1 MTEFVDRDAD
11 RSASGRNRR
20 VPEYSFVSPRENR
33 RSSII
38 DHLPSFKDLVTILSN
53 PERKFSCVPVRTI
66 EEVWDNPLEV
76 AVIQTPVV
84 ELSDTDLTYLKELSF
99 DDIPSS
105 WGGLNFSN
113 CDESPA
119 RVKSGVKIQ
128 FPFTVDPRLDASELI
143 SERLGD
149 LLFVEKSSFRA
160 FHHDLEEEGH
170 SFVTHISGRKLWMF
184 CALSSLSQELDRAA
198 RVRRTALSGTIRL
211 LDSLKPT
218 RAKQIF
224 WTIVAPGCTIY
235 FPYGFLHSVWTEVE
249 QANCSCI
256 CTVERNI
263 SDEWCNRQRKLASD
277 RTAVGKSRKEYK
289 SSTE

>member
-1 MTEFVDRDAD
+1 MTEFVDRDAN
-11 RSASGRNRR
+11 RSASGRSRR
-20 VPEYSFVSPRENR
+20 VPEYSFVNPRENR
-33 RSSII
+33 RSSIVT
-38 DHLPSFKDLVTILSN
+38 HLPSFKDLVAILFN

-119 RVKSGVKIQ
+119 RVRSGVKIQ

-149 LLFVEKSSFRA
+149 LIFVEKSS
-160 FHHDLEEEGH
+160 L
-170 SFVTHISGRKLWMF
+170 
-184 CALSSLSQELDRAA
+184 
-198 RVRRTALSGTIRL
+198 
-211 LDSLKPT
+211 
-218 RAKQIF
+218 
-224 WTIVAPGCTIY
+224 
-235 FPYGFLHSVWTEVE
+235 
-249 QANCSCI
+249 
-256 CTVERNI
+256 
-263 SDEWCNRQRKLASD
+263 
-277 RTAVGKSRKEYK
+277 
-289 SSTE
+289 